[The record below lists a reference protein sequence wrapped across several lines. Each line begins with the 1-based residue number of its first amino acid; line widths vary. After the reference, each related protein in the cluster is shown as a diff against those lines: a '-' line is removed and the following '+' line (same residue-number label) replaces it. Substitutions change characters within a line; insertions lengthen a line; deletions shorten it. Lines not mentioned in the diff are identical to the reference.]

1 MLVELLKMTRPKNI
15 VIAIITLVVGY
26 MLLDHFPNPQFMA
39 DPFEDGFGDDDADFS
54 PGRII
59 LALQMFAFAFAI
71 GFANIQN
78 DILDLESDK
87 MNRPERPLVTGKV
100 SVKAAR
106 RAWITMFV
114 LMLLCGLGATIL
126 QNYGFLELLCA
137 ARDLNIIDSFLPPLE
152 WVNYVGGT
160 SQLWF
165 FLLLALLLIA
175 YNKWLK
181 HIPLLKNMTVAFL
194 CTTPLLFAML
204 YVCFD
209 SIVFSQWAIIPAI
222 PFAFLLT
229 TAREIYKDLEDE
241 TGDLK
246 AGIMTFPLIAGSA
259 TARRLAGAII
269 LFTWI
274 SLPLPVF
281 YMDKVFGHNY
291 PPLFLIITGIAL
303 TPTFAVIL
311 FSAHNKNYRR
321 AQSLTKV
328 AMFAGLIALIVC
340 TFL

>member
-1 MLVELLKMTRPKNI
+1 MLEALFKMTRPVNI

-26 MLLDHFPNPQFMA
+26 VLLNFPSSYFIP
-39 DPFEDGFGDDDADFS
+39 DDCNSDLDWINWRLVF
-54 PGRII
+54 IQ
-59 LALQMFAFAFAI
+59 ALAFAFAI

-106 RAWITMFV
+106 ITWIAMAV
-114 LMLLCGLGATIL
+114 LMLLFGL
-126 QNYGFLELLCA
+126 E
-137 ARDLNIIDSFLPPLE
+137 SFPL
-152 WVNYVGGT
+152 V
-160 SQLWF
+160 LF
-165 FLLLALLLIA
+165 FPVLGLLLVA

-194 CTTPLLFAML
+194 CTTPLLLAMMHFL
-204 YVCFD
+204 FNTRNPNPENY
-209 SIVFSQWAIIPAI
+209 IWTIIPAI

-269 LFTWI
+269 VFTWI

-281 YMDKVFGHNY
+281 YMDKVFGNNY
-291 PPLFLIITGIAL
+291 PPLFLILTGITL
-303 TPTFAVIL
+303 TPCFAYVLVQAHHQKYRKAQTAVKVGMFLGLVALLI
-311 FSAHNKNYRR
+311 SA
-321 AQSLTKV
+321 
-328 AMFAGLIALIVC
+328 
-340 TFL
+340 

>member
-1 MLVELLKMTRPKNI
+1 MLAALFKMTRPKNI
-15 VIAIITLVVGY
+15 MIAVITLVVGY
-26 MLLDHFPNPQFMA
+26 MLLKNYPSI
-39 DPFEDGFGDDDADFS
+39 FS
-54 PGRII
+54 
-59 LALQMFAFAFAI
+59 LVLQSLGFAFAI

-106 RAWITMFV
+106 RAWIVLFV
-114 LMLLCGLGATIL
+114 LMLLCGG
-126 QNYGFLELLCA
+126 G
-137 ARDLNIIDSFLPPLE
+137 DSLIQTFSDNGLFFWKRLTAICYLSFP
-152 WVNYVGGT
+152 
-160 SQLWF
+160 LWF
-165 FLLLALLLIA
+165 FLFLGLLLIA

-181 HIPLLKNMTVAFL
+181 HIPLLKNMMVAFL
-194 CTTPLLFAML
+194 CTTPLLFAVQHFFQFNASCVHTEFL
-204 YVCFD
+204 
-209 SIVFSQWAIIPAI
+209 WAIIPAI

-303 TPTFAVIL
+303 TPIFVYILVQAHKTQYRKSQSAVKI
-311 FSAHNKNYRR
+311 
-321 AQSLTKV
+321 
-328 AMFAGLIALIVC
+328 AMFAGLIALIVSC
-340 TFL
+340 

>member
-1 MLVELLKMTRPKNI
+1 MLVELIKMTRPKNI

-26 MLLDHFPNPQFMA
+26 MLLGFPNSLFPP
-39 DPFEDGFGDDDADFS
+39 DDCISDWDWIGWSTVIVEVFG
-54 PGRII
+54 
-59 LALQMFAFAFAI
+59 FAFAI

-87 MNRPERPLVTGKV
+87 LNRPERPLVTGKV

-106 RAWITMFV
+106 ITWITLLV
-114 LMLLCGLGATIL
+114 LMLLCGLGDSNSSPPFEYFPL
-126 QNYGFLELLCA
+126 GF
-137 ARDLNIIDSFLPPLE
+137 
-152 WVNYVGGT
+152 
-160 SQLWF
+160 F
-165 FLLLALLLIA
+165 FLLGALLIA

-194 CTTPLLFAML
+194 CTTPLLYALMEYIIL
-204 YVCFD
+204 SNLVL
-209 SIVFSQWAIIPAI
+209 SENNNSQEYIWAIIPAI

-246 AGIMTFPLIAGSA
+246 AGIMTFPLIAGST

-303 TPTFAVIL
+303 TPIFAVIL
-311 FSAHNKNYRR
+311 FSAHRKNYRR

>member
-1 MLVELLKMTRPKNI
+1 MLAALFKMTRPKNI
-15 VIAIITLVVGY
+15 MIAVITLVVGY
-26 MLLDHFPNPQFMA
+26 MLLKNYPSI
-39 DPFEDGFGDDDADFS
+39 FS
-54 PGRII
+54 
-59 LALQMFAFAFAI
+59 LVLQSLGFAFAI

-106 RAWITMFV
+106 RAWIVLFV
-114 LMLLCGLGATIL
+114 LMLLCGGGDCLIQAFSDNGLFFWKRSTAICYL
-126 QNYGFLELLCA
+126 
-137 ARDLNIIDSFLPPLE
+137 SFP
-152 WVNYVGGT
+152 
-160 SQLWF
+160 LWF
-165 FLLLALLLIA
+165 FLFLGLLLIA

-181 HIPLLKNMTVAFL
+181 HIQLLKNMMVAFL
-194 CTTPLLFAML
+194 CTTPLLFAVQHFFQFNASCVHTEFL
-204 YVCFD
+204 
-209 SIVFSQWAIIPAI
+209 WAIIPAI

-303 TPTFAVIL
+303 TPIFVYILVQAHKTQYRKSQSAVKI
-311 FSAHNKNYRR
+311 
-321 AQSLTKV
+321 
-328 AMFAGLIALIVC
+328 AMFAGLIALIVSC
-340 TFL
+340 

>member
-1 MLVELLKMTRPKNI
+1 MFVELLKMTRPKNI

-26 MLLDHFPNPQFMA
+26 ELLGHQ
-39 DPFEDGFGDDDADFS
+39 
-54 PGRII
+54 PGYPLIAQ
-59 LALQMFAFAFAI
+59 ALAFALAI

-100 SVKAAR
+100 TVKTAR
-106 RAWITMFV
+106 ITWIAMAILMLTCGIADSLASLAFFV
-114 LMLLCGLGATIL
+114 LLA
-126 QNYGFLELLCA
+126 
-137 ARDLNIIDSFLPPLE
+137 
-152 WVNYVGGT
+152 
-160 SQLWF
+160 
-165 FLLLALLLIA
+165 ALLMA

-194 CTTPLLFAML
+194 CTTPLFFAAM
-204 YVCFD
+204 YTIFFEPNND
-209 SIVFSQWAIIPAI
+209 PDAYIWAIIPAI

-259 TARRLAGAII
+259 TARRLAGAIMV
-269 LFTWI
+269 FTWI

-291 PPLFLIITGIAL
+291 PMLFLIITGITL
-303 TPTFAVIL
+303 TPCFAYVL
-311 FSAHNKNYRR
+311 VQAHRKNYRK
-321 AQSLTKV
+321 AQSAVK
-328 AMFAGLIALIVC
+328 AGMFLGLIALIVC
-340 TFL
+340 NI

>member
-1 MLVELLKMTRPKNI
+1 MTRPVNI
-15 VIAIITLVVGY
+15 AIAIITLAVGY
-26 MLLDHFPNPQFMA
+26 CLLNVFP
-39 DPFEDGFGDDDADFS
+39 DFS
-54 PGRII
+54 LI
-59 LALQMFAFAFAI
+59 LQALGFAFAI

-87 MNRPERPLVTGKV
+87 LNRPERPLVTGKV
-100 SVKAAR
+100 TVKVAR
-106 RAWITMFV
+106 HAWITLFV
-114 LMLLCGLGATIL
+114 LMLLCGLVDAIL
-126 QNYGFLELLCA
+126 QNSRTFEIVSIT
-137 ARDLNIIDSFLPPLE
+137 RDLGYEYPFKWLDYIEFTFP
-152 WVNYVGGT
+152 
-160 SQLWF
+160 LWF
-165 FLLLALLLIA
+165 FVLLGALLVA
-175 YNKWLK
+175 YNRWLK
-181 HIPLLKNMTVAFL
+181 HIPLLKNTTVAFL
-194 CTTPLLFAML
+194 CTTPLLFAL
-204 YVCFD
+204 QYFYNFL
-209 SIVFSQWAIIPAI
+209 SIFPQEHLWAIIPAI

-303 TPTFAVIL
+303 TPIFAVIL
-311 FSAHNKNYRR
+311 FSAHRKNYRR

-328 AMFAGLIALIVC
+328 AMFAGLIALIVSC
-340 TFL
+340 

>member
-1 MLVELLKMTRPKNI
+1 MLAALFKMTRPKNI
-15 VIAIITLVVGY
+15 AIAIITLIVGY
-26 MLLDHFPNPQFMA
+26 ALLKNCPSMLSLV
-39 DPFEDGFGDDDADFS
+39 
-54 PGRII
+54 
-59 LALQMFAFAFAI
+59 LQSLGFAFAI

-106 RAWITMFV
+106 RAWIIMFV
-114 LMLLCGLGATIL
+114 LMLLCGG
-126 QNYGFLELLCA
+126 G
-137 ARDLNIIDSFLPPLE
+137 DSLIQTFSNNGLFFWKRLTAICYLSFP
-152 WVNYVGGT
+152 
-160 SQLWF
+160 LWF
-165 FLLLALLLIA
+165 FLLLGLLLIA
-175 YNKWLK
+175 YNRWLK

-194 CTTPLLFAML
+194 CTTPLLFAAQHFFQFNTDCKDEFL
-204 YVCFD
+204 
-209 SIVFSQWAIIPAI
+209 WAIIPAI

-259 TARRLAGAII
+259 TARKLAGAII
-269 LFTWI
+269 VFTWI
-274 SLPLPVF
+274 SLPIPVF
-281 YMDKVFGHNY
+281 YMDKVFGFNY

-303 TPTFAVIL
+303 TPIFVYILVQAHKTQYRKSQSAVKI
-311 FSAHNKNYRR
+311 
-321 AQSLTKV
+321 

-340 TFL
+340 C

>member
-1 MLVELLKMTRPKNI
+1 MLAALLKMTRPVNI

-26 MLLDHFPNPQFMA
+26 VLLNFPSSYFIP
-39 DPFEDGFGDDDADFS
+39 DDCNSDLDWINWGIAF
-54 PGRII
+54 RQ
-59 LALQMFAFAFAI
+59 ALAFAFAI

-106 RAWITMFV
+106 ITWITLFV
-114 LMLLCGLGATIL
+114 LMLLFGL
-126 QNYGFLELLCA
+126 E
-137 ARDLNIIDSFLPPLE
+137 SFPL
-152 WVNYVGGT
+152 V
-160 SQLWF
+160 LF
-165 FLLLALLLIA
+165 FPVLGLLLVA

-194 CTTPLLFAML
+194 CTTPLLLAMMHFL
-204 YVCFD
+204 FNTRNPNPENY
-209 SIVFSQWAIIPAI
+209 IWAIIPAI

-269 LFTWI
+269 VFTWI

-281 YMDKVFGHNY
+281 YMDKVFGNNY
-291 PPLFLIITGIAL
+291 PPLFLILTGITL
-303 TPTFAVIL
+303 TPCFAYVL
-311 FSAHNKNYRR
+311 VQAHHQKYRK
-321 AQSLTKV
+321 AQTAVKV
-328 AMFAGLIALIVC
+328 GMFLGLIALLISA
-340 TFL
+340 

>member
-1 MLVELLKMTRPKNI
+1 MTRPKNI
-15 VIAIITLVVGY
+15 AIAVLTLVVGY
-26 MLLDHFPNPQFMA
+26 ELLGLQP
-39 DPFEDGFGDDDADFS
+39 GFAL
-54 PGRII
+54 I
-59 LALQMFAFAFAI
+59 LQALGFAFAI

-87 MNRPERPLVTGKV
+87 LNRPERPLVTGKV

-106 RAWITMFV
+106 RTWITLFV
-114 LMLLCGLGATIL
+114 LMLLCGLVDTIL
-126 QNYGFLELLCA
+126 QNSRTFEILSII
-137 ARDLNIIDSFLPPLE
+137 RDLGYIYPFE
-152 WVNYVGGT
+152 WLDYIEFT
-160 SQLWF
+160 FPLWF
-165 FLLLALLLIA
+165 FVLLGALLIA

-194 CTTPLLFAML
+194 CTTPLLFAL
-204 YVCFD
+204 HYFCNFL
-209 SIVFSQWAIIPAI
+209 SLFPQEHLWAIIPAI

-281 YMDKVFGHNY
+281 YMDKMFGQNY
-291 PPLFLIITGIAL
+291 PLLFLIITGVTL
-303 TPTFAVIL
+303 TPIFAIIL
-311 FSAHNKNYRR
+311 FSAHSKNYRR

-328 AMFAGLIALIVC
+328 AMFAGLIALIVSS
-340 TFL
+340 L

>member
-1 MLVELLKMTRPKNI
+1 MFVELLKMTRPKNI

-26 MLLDHFPNPQFMA
+26 ELLGHQ
-39 DPFEDGFGDDDADFS
+39 
-54 PGRII
+54 PGYPLIAQ
-59 LALQMFAFAFAI
+59 ALAFALAI

-100 SVKAAR
+100 TVKTAR
-106 RAWITMFV
+106 ITWIAMAILMLTCGIADSLASLCFFV
-114 LMLLCGLGATIL
+114 LLGA
-126 QNYGFLELLCA
+126 
-137 ARDLNIIDSFLPPLE
+137 
-152 WVNYVGGT
+152 
-160 SQLWF
+160 
-165 FLLLALLLIA
+165 LLIA

-194 CTTPLLFAML
+194 CTTPLL
-204 YVCFD
+204 YVLTDFLLL
-209 SIVFSQWAIIPAI
+209 SRISGNANPQEYIWAIIPAI

-259 TARRLAGAII
+259 TARRLAGAIMV
-269 LFTWI
+269 FTWI

-291 PPLFLIITGIAL
+291 PMLFLIISGITL
-303 TPTFAVIL
+303 TPCFAYVL
-311 FSAHNKNYRR
+311 VQAHRKNYRK
-321 AQSLTKV
+321 AQSAVK
-328 AMFAGLIALIVC
+328 AGMFLGLIALIVC
-340 TFL
+340 NI

>member
-1 MLVELLKMTRPKNI
+1 MLSKLSTLFKMTRPVN
-15 VIAIITLVVGY
+15 IAIAAFTLIIGY
-26 MLLDHFPNPQFMA
+26 ELLGHQPGFPLIAQ
-39 DPFEDGFGDDDADFS
+39 
-54 PGRII
+54 
-59 LALQMFAFAFAI
+59 ALAFAFAI

-87 MNRPERPLVTGKV
+87 LNRPERPLVTGQV

-106 RAWITMFV
+106 IAWITMAI
-114 LMLLCGLGATIL
+114 LTLACGLA
-126 QNYGFLELLCA
+126 
-137 ARDLNIIDSFLPPLE
+137 DSFASL
-152 WVNYVGGT
+152 G
-160 SQLWF
+160 F
-165 FLLLALLLIA
+165 FILLAVLLMA

-194 CTTPLLFAML
+194 CTTPLFFAGMYTILFERNSDPDE
-204 YVCFD
+204 Y
-209 SIVFSQWAIIPAI
+209 IWAIIPAI

-246 AGIMTFPLIAGSA
+246 AGIMTFPLIAGAA

-281 YMDKVFGHNY
+281 YMDKVFGQNY
-291 PPLFLIITGIAL
+291 PLLFLIITGVTL
-303 TPTFAVIL
+303 TPIFAIIL
-311 FSAHNKNYRR
+311 FSAHSKNYRR

-328 AMFAGLIALIVC
+328 AMFAGLIALIVSS
-340 TFL
+340 L